1 MSLLILGRGE
11 AGRAYRLRT
20 ICGVNRIAV
29 DSARIDTRIYT
40 QRGEGGEGTRVEQL
54 IGNVS
59 KMNASMDPGVSGD
72 LNRTG

>member
-40 QRGEGGEGTRVEQL
+40 QRGEGGGGDESRAINRKRFENERVHGSGG
-54 IGNVS
+54 IG
-59 KMNASMDPGVSGD
+59 
-72 LNRTG
+72 

>member
-29 DSARIDTRIYT
+29 DSARIDTRTYT
-40 QRGEGGEGTRVEQL
+40 QERRGEGGDESRAINRKRFENERVHGSGG
-54 IGNVS
+54 IG
-59 KMNASMDPGVSGD
+59 
-72 LNRTG
+72 

>member
-40 QRGEGGEGTRVEQL
+40 QRGGEGGGDESRAINRKRFENERVHGSGG
-54 IGNVS
+54 IG
-59 KMNASMDPGVSGD
+59 
-72 LNRTG
+72 

>member
-29 DSARIDTRIYT
+29 DSARIDTRTYT
-40 QRGEGGEGTRVEQL
+40 QERRGEGGGGGGDESRAINRKRFENERVHGSGG
-54 IGNVS
+54 IG
-59 KMNASMDPGVSGD
+59 
-72 LNRTG
+72 